1 MSVQTPDGGDR
12 PDQQRPNAGGARRT
26 HEAINRSLATI
37 ALVLS
42 IVVLVAL
49 IVVGVRVNSA
59 INDIG
64 EGLSNLGGGLGE
76 TSDPGYTESG
86 VDPYGEFGPG
96 LNEDGT
102 PYQQPDD
109 ADPGSYIGPL
119 NPDGTPCVGYGCT
132 PEMDAELDGQGAFT
146 DGDLERRC
154 SEGTATVEECFGPG
168 SDENGNGI
176 ADINE

>member
-1 MSVQTPDGGDR
+1 MTEQTPDGRDR
-12 PDQQRPNAGGARRT
+12 SDQQRATTGGATRT
-26 HEAINRSLATI
+26 HEAINRTLATI

-49 IVVGVRVNSA
+49 IVFGVRVNSA
-59 INDIG
+59 INNIG

-76 TSDPGYTESG
+76 TMEPGVET
-86 VDPYGEFGPG
+86 YGESAPG

-102 PYQQPDD
+102 LYQQPDD

-119 NPDGTPCVGYGCT
+119 NPDGTACVGYGCT

-146 DGDLERRC
+146 DDDLERRC
-154 SEGTATVEECFGPG
+154 SEGAATVEECFGPG